1 MKTLAEAAAAFC
13 EQREQILGVGR
24 QIAAIGDCEDEEAP
38 DHDPPGAPGVPRC
51 TDRLQESG
59 TPWWLATPEEIET
72 FCAACRAK
80 VPLWRE
86 RRRMKARLS
95 GLMVAMRAAY
105 RRERKE
111 GA

>member
-1 MKTLAEAAAAFC
+1 VKTLAEAAAAFC